1 MTRKSSRHYLFAVVI
16 TGIIGTSGSVIA
28 AVPDVGNMLSHPHRS
43 DELLVKFKEGL
54 SLPQAEAM
62 LAASGS
68 SEVRAFRRPRQLKRA
83 STDRWVRIKLG
94 KNRTLQDMIDRLS
107 RNPNVEV
114 VEPNYIWSAS
124 AIPNDPRIADLWGID
139 NSGQTGGTADADID
153 GPEGWD
159 IASGDPSAIVGVI
172 DSGVAYTH
180 PDLAANM
187 WVNTGET
194 PGNGIDDD
202 GNGYVDD
209 IYGYDFVNND
219 GDPIDDT
226 GHGSHV
232 AGTVGAVGNNG
243 EGISGVAWN
252 AQIMALKF
260 LDANGTGSTQGAI
273 DAILYGVEMGAKVL
287 NNSWSGGIFSVALL
301 DAIEV
306 ANAADVL
313 FVAAAGN
320 DGLNN
325 DSIPS
330 YPASYAAANVIAVAA
345 SDHNDQLAS
354 FSNFG
359 ASSVD
364 LAAPGVSILSTVP
377 YTSEQTLS
385 VGGTTYRGNRIDL
398 AASGSVNGVL
408 ADGGLCGTTG
418 AWSGQIVLCERG
430 GNLSFFTK
438 VINVQNGGAVAAV
451 IYNNVP
457 GNFSGTLG
465 IGNSSQIPAISL
477 TQTDGQSLVAN
488 ELGAAS
494 DLVSIYDPAALGYDY
509 LDGTSMATP
518 HVSGA
523 AVVLRAAEP
532 ALSVDQVK
540 ARILGGVD
548 AVPALSNVTLTGGRL
563 NLANLVIQPPDA
575 DNDGVG
581 DNIDNCIEQPNA
593 DQRDTDGDRTGN
605 ICDADF
611 NSDLVVNLS
620 DYSQFRGAFGQ
631 TTTGTEPFGLI
642 DHADFNGD
650 GTVNLS
656 DYSIFRSLFGKA
668 PGPSAFNQ
676 GL

>member
-1 MTRKSSRHYLFAVVI
+1 MTRKSSRCYLLAVAL
-16 TGIIGTSGSVIA
+16 TGIIGTSWSVIA
-28 AVPDVGNMLSHPHRS
+28 AVPDVDNMLSHPHRS
-43 DELLVKFKEGL
+43 DELLVKFREGL

-62 LAASGS
+62 LSASGS

-83 STDRWVRIKLG
+83 SMDRWVRIRLG

-124 AIPNDPRIADLWGID
+124 AIPNDPRIAEMWGID
-139 NSGQTGGTADADID
+139 NSGQTGGTVDADID

-159 IASGDPSAIVGVI
+159 IASGDPSAIIGVI
-172 DSGVAYTH
+172 DTGVAYTH
-180 PDLAANM
+180 PDLAANI
-187 WVNTGET
+187 WVNTGEIS
-194 PGNGIDDD
+194 GNGIDDD

-209 IYGYDFVNND
+209 IHGYDFVNDD
-219 GDPIDDT
+219 GDPFDDG

-232 AGTVGAVGNNG
+232 AGTIGAVGNNG
-243 EGISGVAWN
+243 EGVSGVAWN
-252 AQIMALKF
+252 TQIMALKF
-260 LDANGTGSTQGAI
+260 LDANGNGSTDNAI
-273 DAILYGVEMGAKVL
+273 NAILYGVAMGAKVL
-287 NNSWSGGIFSVALL
+287 NNSWSGGFFSAALL
-301 DAIEV
+301 DAIES
-306 ANAADVL
+306 ANTADVL

-320 DGLNN
+320 NGLNN
-325 DSIPS
+325 DSSPS
-330 YPASYAAANVIAVAA
+330 YPASYEAANIIAVAA

-354 FSNFG
+354 ISNFG
-359 ASSVD
+359 VGSVD

-377 YTSEQTLS
+377 YSSEQTLS

-398 AASGSVNGVL
+398 AASGSVSGLL
-408 ADGGLCGTTG
+408 ANGGLCDTTG

-430 GNLSFFTK
+430 NISFSAK
-438 VINVQNGGAVAAV
+438 VINAQNSGAVAAV
-451 IYNNVP
+451 IYNNEP
-457 GNFSGTLG
+457 GNFSGSLG
-465 IGNSSQIPAISL
+465 AGNSSQIPAISL
-477 TQTDGQSLVAN
+477 TQADGQSLVAN
-488 ELGAAS
+488 EPGAVS
-494 DLVSIYDPAALGYDY
+494 DLVSIYDPAGLGYDY

-540 ARILGGVD
+540 ARILAGVD

-563 NLANLVIQPPDA
+563 NLANLVIQLPDT

-581 DNIDNCIEQPNA
+581 DNIDNCTEQPNA
-593 DQRDTDGDRTGN
+593 DQRDTDGDRIGN
-605 ICDADF
+605 VCDADF
-611 NSDLVVNLS
+611 NSDLLVNLG
-620 DYSQFRGAFGQ
+620 DYSQFRSAFGQ
-631 TTTGTEPFGLI
+631 TTPGTAPYGLI

-676 GL
+676 GP